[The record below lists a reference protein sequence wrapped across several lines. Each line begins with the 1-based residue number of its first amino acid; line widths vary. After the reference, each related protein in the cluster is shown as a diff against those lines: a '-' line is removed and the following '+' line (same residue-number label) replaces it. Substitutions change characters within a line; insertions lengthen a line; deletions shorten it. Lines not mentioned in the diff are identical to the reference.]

1 MSGWSGNGTE
11 IRFRDR
17 QPSILLSL
25 AEMISVTRHA
35 YPMFYIDL
43 VNVVVG
49 TNIFDGL

>member
-35 YPMFYIDL
+35 HLMFYIVL
-43 VNVVVG
+43 VNAIVG
-49 TNIFDGL
+49 TDVFNTL